1 MPAHRDERDGFGDGV
16 ARRSREFDDAIE
28 RSRAGRRD
36 RALAGFPAKDEAS

>member
-1 MPAHRDERDGFGDGV
+1 MPAHRDEREGFGESV

-36 RALAGFPAKDEAS
+36 RAFTEFRAKDEAR